1 MLNNLRLVVCPNCER
16 AFYTFS
22 LEKLMAILPEFD
34 FPAHLAL
41 TCPECGGELKAMDE
55 AESKEE

>member
-1 MLNNLRLVVCPNCER
+1 MLNNLQLVVCPNCER

-34 FPAHLAL
+34 FPAHLAP